1 MSENKEKKEKKFDIT
16 FDTSQTNEIIREN
29 ERLKIEKEQREGK
42 TESSLADLKIQAIQK
57 FGRAD
62 LFLQAETKE
71 MLSSMLTNYIN
82 ELAEQNNPTQTPSGS
97 APLNDAQYGRGKED
111 LYRKKYSSQSEMVND
126 LVKKSHEGN
135 EEAQSYLNSLLKK
148 YMLDKKN
155 SPERVEGFH
164 NPNSPEALAELDL
177 VQKGEVLTPRDPNDG
192 DIGKILHAWK
202 LERLARM
209 KKGSETQ

>member
-1 MSENKEKKEKKFDIT
+1 MSEDKEKKTKVEITVDNRATEKLV
-16 FDTSQTNEIIREN
+16 EI
-29 ERLKIEKEQREGK
+29 LEKERQEKETK
-42 TESSLADLKIQAIQK
+42 TEEKSLSDLKIQAIQK

-82 ELAEQNNPTQTPSGS
+82 EIAEQNNPSQTPSGS

-111 LYRKKYSSQSEMVND
+111 LYRKKYSSRYEMVSD

-135 EEAQSYLNSLLKK
+135 SEASSYLDSLMKK
-148 YMLDKKN
+148 YVLDKKN

-177 VQKGEVLTPRDPNDG
+177 VQKGEVLTPRNPEDG

-202 LERLARM
+202 QERMRRM